1 MLIRWVKAM
10 LRESFFPIA
19 MRLSGLIAQ
28 NKPDRE
34 RNKNSF
40 QLLMGTYNRFLF
52 FKQVQELVV
61 ADESGVFRVQDD
73 H

>member
-1 MLIRWVKAM
+1 M

-34 RNKNSF
+34 MNKNSF